1 MKIQNI
7 HILALLEASLVT
19 FLWSTSYV
27 LIRIGLDEI
36 NPIAF
41 AAYRYFFASLMLLI
55 PLFFQFRKKET
66 KNITIQRIG
75 FFLVLGFTG
84 YFIAQGFQFLGL
96 FFLNSV
102 TVTFILNLTPLFVLG
117 FSVLLLNEWPTS
129 IQAIGIV
136 LTLVGVIIFFYDSI
150 GQVGMINGVLITL
163 ISGIGWALYM
173 IISRKYLVKDN
184 ENVIELTFI
193 SMFFGAIMLL
203 TAAGLTG
210 NIVNVSLNCWM
221 IIFWLS
227 GINTAVAFFLW
238 NHALKTLKV
247 IEQSILQNSMLI
259 QIALLAF
266 FFLQEP
272 INEQKIIGMTIVFI
286 GVLIVQIKSEK
297 TSRKT
302 SIKPE
307 QSNILSI
314 KQK

>member
-1 MKIQNI
+1 MKINNKHLI
-7 HILALLEASLVT
+7 ALLEATLVT

-27 LIRIGLDEI
+27 LIQIGLDEI
-36 NPIAF
+36 NPLAF
-41 AAYRYFFASLMLLI
+41 AAYRYFFASLILLV
-55 PLFFQFRKKET
+55 PLFSQINKGGLENINHRKLLL
-66 KNITIQRIG
+66 
-75 FFLVLGFTG
+75 FLVLGFTG

-129 IQAIGIV
+129 IQAMGIG
-136 LTLVGVIIFFYDSI
+136 LTLIGVVIFFYDSLQ
-150 GQVGMINGVLITL
+150 QVGMITGVLVTL

-173 IISRKYLVKDN
+173 IILRRHLIKNN
-184 ENVIELTFI
+184 ENIITITSI

-203 TAAGLTG
+203 VATGLTN
-210 NIVNVSLNCWM
+210 NIVNVSFNGWM

-259 QIALLAF
+259 QISLLAY
-266 FFLQEP
+266 FFLQES

-286 GVLIVQIKSEK
+286 GVLIVQIKTNKSTK
-297 TSRKT
+297 FAAKS
-302 SIKPE
+302 
-307 QSNILSI
+307 
-314 KQK
+314 